1 MFQNIVQEEKEQD
14 IEEEIVNNKQ
24 DIKDYLKKLFTK
36 QNIFVYILSFMMSGI
51 RNIEWYG
58 SIWSCNTCSRFI

>member
-14 IEEEIVNNKQ
+14 IEEEIINNKQ

-51 RNIEWYG
+51 RNIEWDG
-58 SIWSCNTCSRFI
+58 SIWPCNTCSRFI